1 MKRTTITA
9 IAASLALTACTA
21 TLEMIAAQK
30 DRCAQVGYKP
40 GTVEHAQCTER
51 GTAQQQATQ
60 NAVAG
65 SVASAAL
72 SAAIFSAMWN

>member
-1 MKRTTITA
+1 MKHTIIA
-9 IAASLALTACTA
+9 IAAALALTACTA
-21 TLEMIAAQK
+21 TPEMIAAQK